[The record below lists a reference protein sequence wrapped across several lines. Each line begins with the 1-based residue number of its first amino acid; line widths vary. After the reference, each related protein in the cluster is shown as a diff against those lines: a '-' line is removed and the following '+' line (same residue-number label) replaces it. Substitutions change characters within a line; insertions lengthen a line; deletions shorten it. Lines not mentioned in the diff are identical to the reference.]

1 MKRSDFYLINDIKE
15 ALKSIEEY
23 LSELNYNKEN
33 FLSNRRMQKLMIY
46 EIIMIGE
53 AAAKI
58 SIETKN
64 NYQNINWRKI
74 SDMRNF
80 LIHEYYE
87 VSNNIIWETANKDI
101 PKLKENIY
109 SIKTE

>member
-1 MKRSDFYLINDIKE
+1 
-15 ALKSIEEY
+15 
-23 LSELNYNKEN
+23 
-33 FLSNRRMQKLMIY
+33 
-46 EIIMIGE
+46 
-53 AAAKI
+53 
-58 SIETKN
+58 
-64 NYQNINWRKI
+64 
-74 SDMRNF
+74 MRNF

>member
-1 MKRSDFYLINDIKE
+1 
-15 ALKSIEEY
+15 
-23 LSELNYNKEN
+23 
-33 FLSNRRMQKLMIY
+33 
-46 EIIMIGE
+46 MIGE

-64 NYQNINWRKI
+64 NYQNINWREI